1 MKKYFAIV
9 IALMALSFTQ
19 CKPAPTPEGNDGGET
34 RKVKV
39 TCEIPINNTRSDFSN
54 LLKDGKVYWSN
65 GTEYVYLAVHGDT
78 PQLIELKH
86 EGVEGNPNVLSFE
99 GEVKAGL
106 IKEGE
111 TYDVWYFGHS
121 HQNTETE
128 KTTYTFGENKI
139 KGSIKNQSGRLGT
152 FGYNHIAKTS
162 VYPTL
167 TSSGENVILSLAGK
181 FEHQI
186 AIVLMDLENV
196 KELYGDAII
205 GTDYVLAYNDGSD
218 KFELNVTK
226 DEHAK
231 ITVEPAPGTS
241 YIALFPNAIVDSE
254 MRYRENKSENDVD
267 YTVYECIIYDEIRA
281 SNLYYHPAKDG
292 SKQPLP
298 WAVISSGDVGHKD
311 ENGKLLHYH
320 HYVDLGL
327 PSGTLWATKNIGA
340 DTMYAYGD
348 YFSWGEIE
356 TKETYTR
363 ENYAYCEYDYYDEE
377 YGDVY
382 KYESLGDISGNSE
395 YDAAT
400 AIWGEE
406 WRMPTHVEME
416 ELYKCCNFT
425 PMKSLNG
432 TNGYMFTGPNGN
444 YIFMPAAGYRDN
456 EFQGHQAGNYYGHYW
471 SSSPAEWGAE
481 AKLFHFDKGYTLCP
495 WYARRYYGCT
505 IRPVLV
511 KKRANLENGQNQ
523 NGSNQGGR

>member
-1 MKKYFAIV
+1 MKKYFAII

-19 CKPAPTPEGNDGGET
+19 CKPAPTPEGNDGDET

-39 TCEIPINNTRSDFSN
+39 TCEIPINKNTRSDFTT

-65 GTEYVYLAVHGDT
+65 GTEYVYLAVHGEN

-86 EGVEGNPNVLSFE
+86 EGVVGNPNVLSFE
-99 GEVKAGL
+99 GEVEAGL

-121 HQNTETE
+121 HQDQNPSNV
-128 KTTYTFGENKI
+128 TYKFENNQI
-139 KGSIKNQSGRLGT
+139 EGSIAKQSGRLGT

-167 TSSGENVILSLAGK
+167 TSSGDKVILSLAGK

-186 AIVLMDLENV
+186 AIVLMDLKNV
-196 KELYGDAII
+196 NDELYGDAII
-205 GTDYVLAYNDGSD
+205 GTDYVLAYNGTSG
-218 KFELNVTK
+218 KFELDVEE

-231 ITVEPAPGTS
+231 ITVEPASGTS

-254 MRYRENKSENDVD
+254 IRHAVSKNDGNIG

-281 SNLYYHPAKDG
+281 SNLYYHG
-292 SKQPLP
+292 EKQPLP
-298 WAVISSGDVGHKD
+298 WAVISSGDVEHVDG
-311 ENGKLLHYH
+311 ENKHYH

-348 YFSWGEIE
+348 YFSWGEIKP
-356 TKETYTR
+356 KEIYTR
-363 ENYAYCEYDYYDEE
+363 DTYKYCKNTEFVDPE
-377 YGDVY
+377 YGLVY
-382 KYESLGDISGNSE
+382 EYESLGDISGKSD

-406 WRMPTHVEME
+406 WRMPTCEEME
-416 ELYKCCNFT
+416 ELYKYCNFT
-425 PMKSLNG
+425 PMKSLHG
-432 TNGYMFTGPNGN
+432 INGYMFTGPNGN

-456 EFQGHQAGNYYGHYW
+456 EYQGHQAGNYYGHYW

-511 KKRANLENGQNQ
+511 KKRADLENGQNQ
-523 NGSNQGGR
+523 NGSN

>member
-39 TCEIPINNTRSDFSN
+39 TCEIPINNTRSDFSD
-54 LLKDGKVYWSN
+54 LLEDGKVYWSN

-99 GEVKAGL
+99 GEVAAGL

-121 HQNTETE
+121 HQGNS
-128 KTTYTFGENKI
+128 KTTYTFENNQI
-139 KGSIKNQSGRLGT
+139 KGSIKNQSGRLET

-167 TSSGENVILSLAGK
+167 ESSGDKVILSLAGK

-231 ITVEPAPGTS
+231 ITVEPASGTS

-254 MRYRENKSENDVD
+254 IRYRENKS
-267 YTVYECIIYDEIRA
+267 
-281 SNLYYHPAKDG
+281 
-292 SKQPLP
+292 
-298 WAVISSGDVGHKD
+298 VG
-311 ENGKLLHYH
+311 
-320 HYVDLGL
+320 
-327 PSGTLWATKNIGA
+327 
-340 DTMYAYGD
+340 
-348 YFSWGEIE
+348 
-356 TKETYTR
+356 
-363 ENYAYCEYDYYDEE
+363 
-377 YGDVY
+377 
-382 KYESLGDISGNSE
+382 
-395 YDAAT
+395 
-400 AIWGEE
+400 
-406 WRMPTHVEME
+406 
-416 ELYKCCNFT
+416 
-425 PMKSLNG
+425 
-432 TNGYMFTGPNGN
+432 
-444 YIFMPAAGYRDN
+444 
-456 EFQGHQAGNYYGHYW
+456 
-471 SSSPAEWGAE
+471 
-481 AKLFHFDKGYTLCP
+481 
-495 WYARRYYGCT
+495 
-505 IRPVLV
+505 
-511 KKRANLENGQNQ
+511 
-523 NGSNQGGR
+523 

>member
-1 MKKYFAIV
+1 MKKYFAII

-39 TCEIPINNTRSDFSN
+39 TCEIPINKNTRSDFST
-54 LLKDGKVYWSN
+54 LLADGKVYWSN
-65 GTEYVYLAVHGDT
+65 GTEYVYLAVHGKN

-86 EGVEGNPNVLSFE
+86 EGVVGNPNVLSFE
-99 GEVKAGL
+99 GEVEAGL

-121 HQNTETE
+121 HQNNS
-128 KTTYTFGENKI
+128 KTTYTFENNQI
-139 KGSIKNQSGRLGT
+139 NGSIKNQSGRLGT

-167 TSSGENVILSLAGK
+167 TSSGEKVILSLAGK

-196 KELYGDAII
+196 DELYGDAII
-205 GTDYVLAYNDGSD
+205 GTDYVLACNGTSG
-218 KFELNVTK
+218 KFELDVVE

-231 ITVEPAPGTS
+231 ITVEPASGTS

-254 MRYRENKSENDVD
+254 MRYRENKSQNDVD

-281 SNLYYHPAKDG
+281 SNLYYHGD
-292 SKQPLP
+292 KQPLP
-298 WAVISSGDVGHKD
+298 WAVISSGDVEHGEGKD
-311 ENGKLLHYH
+311 KHYH

-356 TKETYTR
+356 PKTTYTR
-363 ENYAYCEYDYYDEE
+363 DTYKYCEYTGIIDPT
-377 YGDVY
+377 YGKVY
-382 KYESLGDISGNSE
+382 TYPPLCADTIVGISGDPK

-400 AIWGEE
+400 AIWGSE

-416 ELYKCCNFT
+416 ELYEHCNFT

-456 EFQGHQAGNYYGHYW
+456 EYQGHQAGNYYGHYW
-471 SSSPAEWGAE
+471 SSSPAAWAAE

-495 WYARRYYGCT
+495 WYARCYYGCT

-511 KKRANLENGQNQ
+511 KKRDDLENGQNQ